1 MQLKSGGIYLEKEI
15 NEQKQ
20 IAYQI
25 KLLRISGN
33 LEKAIDICEQ
43 ATQQYP
49 DENFFFKILGDLQ
62 YECSMYEE
70 SFYSYIQFV
79 LCIGEKTNL
88 ITNLFRFINKLRTNE
103 SFQRR
108 DEFLCN
114 HLIEILDNDA
124 ITVESRVKLV
134 EFISD
139 TFTFSDARVK
149 DYLSILCDPRKG
161 SVIKQFIN
169 KETQGTIYDFF
180 FVIGQQLKL
189 SEFKICENNYKI
201 VASSMEKNKFLNI
214 ALKLTLKMLKT
225 TQDGVVVRTLFRLC
239 RQLGDYSAADRYLE
253 DNPYI
258 IDRGDFNIQYE
269 LVYYF
274 KEKRDNEQ
282 LLQSLSKIRVSAR
295 RSPAI
300 SKTLYNFYVQFE
312 MLTEADEM
320 ITHMERLNQEKIR
333 KKRQLRKGEDTATET
348 DEGVWAML
356 RDIVSEKEHNRQ
368 LIATKDLIKGFSHEL
383 GQPLTNIRYDIG
395 LYFMKKKY
403 GKALPT
409 DFDDILNN
417 ILRQIS
423 RIDKLMKRFSPI
435 FSSKSENINFNIK
448 EEIQNVFDEL
458 SMRLE
463 SDHIRYLIEG
473 HSSAILFGDPLKFH
487 QIFYNLIINAIHSV
501 RESGADGELTCLVE
515 KKPNKIIIKFSDNG
529 KGIPD
534 SLANKIFEP
543 FFSTKQEKVS
553 PTKDDGG
560 EGLGLYIV
568 WNIVKMFNGTIHVN
582 KNYQNGAQFILEF
595 MTDNRR
601 EVNYV

>member
-1 MQLKSGGIYLEKEI
+1 MEKEI

-49 DENFFFKILGDLQ
+49 DEKFFFKILGDLQ

-139 TFTFSDARVK
+139 TFTFSAARVK

-189 SEFKICENNYKI
+189 PEFKICENNYKI

-214 ALKLTLKMLKT
+214 ALRLTLKMLKT

-253 DNPYI
+253 DNHYI

>member
-1 MQLKSGGIYLEKEI
+1 M
-15 NEQKQ
+15 
-20 IAYQI
+20 
-25 KLLRISGN
+25 
-33 LEKAIDICEQ
+33 
-43 ATQQYP
+43 
-49 DENFFFKILGDLQ
+49 GDLQ

-70 SFYSYIQFV
+70 SFYSYIKFV
-79 LCIGEKTNL
+79 LRIREKTNL
-88 ITNLFRFINKLRTNE
+88 ITNLFRFINKLRRNE
-103 SFQRR
+103 CFQGK
-108 DEFLCN
+108 DAFLCS
-114 HLIEILDNDA
+114 HLLEILDNDSVTA
-124 ITVESRVKLV
+124 ESRVKLV
-134 EFISD
+134 EFMSE
-139 TFTFSDARVK
+139 TFIFPNTDVNVYAK
-149 DYLSILCDPRKG
+149 ILGNPKKS
-161 SVIKQFIN
+161 SVMKQFIDTAN
-169 KETQGTIYDFF
+169 QRTLYTFF
-180 FVIGQQLKL
+180 FVIGQQMKL
-189 SEFKICENNYKI
+189 ADFQICDNNYKI
-201 VASSMEKNKFLNI
+201 VVSAMEKNKFLNI
-214 ALKLTLKMLKT
+214 ALKLTLKMLKI

-239 RQLGDYSAADRYLE
+239 RQLGNYSAADRYLE

-258 IDRGDFNIQYE
+258 VDRGDFNIQYE

-282 LLQSLSKIRVSAR
+282 LLQSLSKIRVSAKN
-295 RSPAI
+295 SPAI

-320 ITHMERLNQEKIR
+320 ITHMERLNREKIR
-333 KKRQLRKGEDTATET
+333 KNGQLRKGEDTATET

-403 GKALPT
+403 GKAVPT
-409 DFDDILNN
+409 DIDGILNN

-423 RIDKLMKRFSPI
+423 RIDKLKKP
-435 FSSKSENINFNIK
+435 
-448 EEIQNVFDEL
+448 L
-458 SMRLE
+458 
-463 SDHIRYLIEG
+463 EG
-473 HSSAILFGDPLKFH
+473 HSAAMLFGDPLKFH

-501 RESGADGELTCLVE
+501 RESGADGQLKCFVE
-515 KKPNKIIIKFSDNG
+515 NKPNKIIIKFSDNG
-529 KGIPD
+529 KGIPR

-568 WNIVKMFNGTIHVN
+568 WNIVKMFNGTIRVN

-595 MTDNRR
+595 MTEDRR
-601 EVNYV
+601 EVDYV

>member
-1 MQLKSGGIYLEKEI
+1 MEKEI

-189 SEFKICENNYKI
+189 PEFKICENNYKI

>member
-1 MQLKSGGIYLEKEI
+1 MEKEI

>member
-1 MQLKSGGIYLEKEI
+1 MEKDI

-20 IAYQI
+20 IANQI
-25 KLLRISGN
+25 KILRGN
-33 LEKAIDICEQ
+33 DRLNQAICICKQ
-43 ATQQYP
+43 ATNQFP
-49 DENFFFKILGDLQ
+49 DENFFYKILGDLQ

-70 SFYSYIQFV
+70 SFYSYILFV
-79 LCIGEKTNL
+79 LRIREKTNL
-88 ITNLFRFINKLRTNE
+88 ITNLFRFINKLRKNE
-103 SFQRR
+103 SVQIG
-108 DEFLCN
+108 DEKICYK
-114 HLIEILDNDA
+114 LIEILDNDS

-134 EFISD
+134 EFISQTFILSDIDVKKYVSVLGNHKKSFTMKKFID
-139 TFTFSDARVK
+139 TASQRTL
-149 DYLSILCDPRKG
+149 YI
-161 SVIKQFIN
+161 
-169 KETQGTIYDFF
+169 FF
-180 FVIGQQLKL
+180 FVIGQQIKL
-189 SEFKICENNYKI
+189 PEFQICEDNYKI
-201 VASSMEKNKFLNI
+201 IVSSMEKNKFLNI
-214 ALKLTLKMLKT
+214 ALKLTLKMLKST
-225 TQDGVVVRTLFRLC
+225 DDGVVVRTLFRLC
-239 RQLGDYSAADRYLE
+239 RQLGNYTAADKYFE

-258 IDRGDFNIQYE
+258 VDRGDFNIQYE

-274 KEKRDNEQ
+274 KEKKDNEQ
-282 LLQSLSKIRVSAR
+282 LLQSLSKIRDSAR
-295 RSPAI
+295 SSPAI

-333 KKRQLRKGEDTATET
+333 KNRQLRKGEDTATET

-403 GKALPT
+403 GKAVPT
-409 DFDDILNN
+409 DIDGILNN

-435 FSSKSENINFNIK
+435 FSSKSENINFDIK
-448 EEIQNVFDEL
+448 DEIQNVFDEL

-463 SDHIRYLIEG
+463 SNHIQYSLEG
-473 HSSAILFGDPLKFH
+473 HSTAMLFGDPLKFH

-501 RESGADGELTCLVE
+501 RESGADGQLKCFVE

-529 KGIPD
+529 KGIPS

-568 WNIVKMFNGTIHVN
+568 WNIVKMFNGTIRVN

-595 MTDNRR
+595 MTEKRR
-601 EVNYV
+601 EVDYV

>member
-1 MQLKSGGIYLEKEI
+1 MEKDIY
-15 NEQKQ
+15 EQKK
-20 IAYQI
+20 IANQI
-25 KLLRISGN
+25 KILRGN
-33 LEKAIDICEQ
+33 DRLNEAIYICQQ
-43 ATQQYP
+43 ATKQYP

-70 SFYSYIQFV
+70 SFYSYIKFV
-79 LCIGEKTNL
+79 LRIREKTNL
-88 ITNLFRFINKLRTNE
+88 ITNLFRFINKLRRNE
-103 SFQRR
+103 CFQGK
-108 DEFLCN
+108 DAFFCS
-114 HLIEILDNDA
+114 HLIEILDNDSVTA
-124 ITVESRVKLV
+124 ESRVKLV
-134 EFISD
+134 EFMSETFIFPD
-139 TFTFSDARVK
+139 TDVNAYAR
-149 DYLSILCDPRKG
+149 ILGNPKKS
-161 SVIKQFIN
+161 SVMKQFIDTAN
-169 KETQGTIYDFF
+169 QRTLYTFF
-180 FVIGQQLKL
+180 FVIGQQMKL
-189 SEFKICENNYKI
+189 ADFQICENNYKI
-201 VASSMEKNKFLNI
+201 VVSAMEKNKFLII
-214 ALKLTLKMLKT
+214 ALKLTLKMLKI

-239 RQLGDYSAADRYLE
+239 RQLGNYSAADRYLE

-282 LLQSLSKIRVSAR
+282 LLQSLGKIRVSAKN
-295 RSPAI
+295 SPAI

-312 MLTEADEM
+312 MLAEADEM

-333 KKRQLRKGEDTATET
+333 ENRQMRKGEDTATET

-403 GKALPT
+403 GKAVPT
-409 DFDDILNN
+409 DIDGILNN

-435 FSSKSENINFNIK
+435 FSSKSENINFVIK

-463 SDHIRYLIEG
+463 SNYIRYSLEG
-473 HSSAILFGDPLKFH
+473 HSTAMLFGDPLKFH

-501 RESGADGELTCLVE
+501 RESGADGQLKCFVE
-515 KKPNKIIIKFSDNG
+515 KKTNKIIIKFSDNG
-529 KGIPD
+529 KGIPN

-543 FFSTKQEKVS
+543 FFSTKQEKVN

-568 WNIVKMFNGTIHVN
+568 WNIVKMFNGTIRVN

-595 MTDNRR
+595 MT
-601 EVNYV
+601 